1 MGRLTVFYP
10 KWMNIAIDTY
20 TGICNLFCSDEIVA
34 CREELEGYSQTPYG
48 QYILE
53 NVTVWK
59 EK

>member
-1 MGRLTVFYP
+1 
-10 KWMNIAIDTY
+10 MNIAIDTY